1 MMLFRAVKQTDAAR
15 LAELR
20 RPGAAPEVQRAL
32 SAAAIAQEL
41 DSLTPV
47 YPCLVAEID
56 GQVEACAFAAP
67 LRPESAYQWDVELH
81 IFVSEER
88 RRQGVGSALLLRLMR
103 VLSVQG
109 FLHLCAAVSLPD
121 DTALAFLD
129 ACGFAQAGRLP
140 GMAYHSG
147 AWHDLLWLTRPL
159 AERPLYPAP
168 PTPFASFEKEELAAL
183 IL

>member
-103 VLSVQG
+103 VLSV
-109 FLHLCAAVSLPD
+109 
-121 DTALAFLD
+121 
-129 ACGFAQAGRLP
+129 
-140 GMAYHSG
+140 
-147 AWHDLLWLTRPL
+147 
-159 AERPLYPAP
+159 
-168 PTPFASFEKEELAAL
+168 
-183 IL
+183 

>member
-1 MMLFRAVKQTDAAR
+1 MVLFRAVQLSDAPR

-20 RPGAAPEVQRAL
+20 RPGASREVQHTLNAEG
-32 SAAAIAQEL
+32 ITEEL
-41 DSLTPV
+41 KSLTPV
-47 YPCLVAEID
+47 YPCLVAEVD
-56 GQVEACAFAAP
+56 GQVQACAFAAP
-67 LRPESAYQWDVELH
+67 LRPENAYQWDVELH
-81 IFVSEER
+81 LFVAEDM
-88 RRQGVGSALLLRLMR
+88 RRQGLGSALLLRLMR